1 MFVANHPILHIEIPA
16 TNPGAVG
23 TFYSDVFGWKIE
35 TNPEHNYVDVPVR
48 GWLPWRI
55 CGAFGAYL

>member
-1 MFVANHPILHIEIPA
+1 MFVANHPILHIAIPA

-23 TFYSDVFGWKIE
+23 TFYNALLGGRLKQSR
-35 TNPEHNYVDVPVR
+35 TQLRDVPVR